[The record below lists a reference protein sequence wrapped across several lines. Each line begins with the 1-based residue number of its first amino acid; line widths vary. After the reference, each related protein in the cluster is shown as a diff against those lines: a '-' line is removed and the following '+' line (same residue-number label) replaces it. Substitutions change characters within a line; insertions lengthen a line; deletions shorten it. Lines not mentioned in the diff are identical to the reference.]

1 MVSLAMLIVL
11 SILAFLFSNLRSV
24 YQATSLKELRYRH
37 KHGDAEAGLLALV
50 AQYQIGSDV
59 ILLSLM
65 IIFGALAAVLA
76 TYVFQWFFALVFI
89 VLLVWVIFIR
99 NNQPSQLYVTIATKI
114 APYFAQLLL
123 ALQPLNDQGGHFLHG
138 HSNTTRTGLYDKTDL
153 LELLDKQMQVPGS
166 QIHQSEINIA
176 KHALTYGDK
185 VVKDY
190 LTPRRVVRFVDGN
203 EPVGPILINELH
215 ESGFSRFP
223 VWGDDENTI
232 VGTLYMHD
240 LVQQKQRGIVKNVM
254 KSQVYYVNESSTL
267 QGVLAAFLRTKH
279 HLFIVVNEFE
289 EIVGIITIE
298 DILEQILGHKIVDEF
313 DQYEDLRAVAKQ
325 QAAKK
330 DAKEHKK
337 PYEVKPSATEA
348 KVVE

>member
-1 MVSLAMLIVL
+1 MLMVL
-11 SILAFLFSNLRSV
+11 SILAFLFSTLRSA
-24 YQATSLKELRYRH
+24 YQATSLKELHHRQ
-37 KHGDAEAGLLALV
+37 KHGDTEAGLLLLV
-50 AQYQIGSDV
+50 ARYEVSSDV

-65 IIFGALAAVLA
+65 IIFGASAVVLA
-76 TYVFQWFFALVFI
+76 TYVFNWILALLFI
-89 VLLVWVIFIR
+89 VGLIWVVFIR
-99 NNQPSQLYVTIATKI
+99 NNPPSQLGTAIASKI

-123 ALQPLNDQGGHFLHG
+123 ALQPLNDQGDHFFSGHPRITH
-138 HSNTTRTGLYDKTDL
+138 TKVYDKTDL
-153 LELLDKQMQVPGS
+153 LELLDMQMHVSGS
-166 QIHQSEINIA
+166 EVDSSEIDIA

-185 VVKDY
+185 IVKDY
-190 LTPRRVVRFVDGN
+190 MTPRRIVRFVDGN

-240 LVQQKQRGIVKNVM
+240 LVQQKRRGIVKNAM

-298 DILEQILGHKIVDEF
+298 DILEQILGRKIVDEF

-337 PYEVKPSATEA
+337 PYEVTTSATEA